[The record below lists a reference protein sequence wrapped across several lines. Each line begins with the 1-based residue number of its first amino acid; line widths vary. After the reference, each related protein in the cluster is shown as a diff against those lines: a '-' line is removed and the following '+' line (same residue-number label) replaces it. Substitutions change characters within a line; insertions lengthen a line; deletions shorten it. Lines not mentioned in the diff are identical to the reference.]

1 MDVVWFETI
10 HGFAHQY
17 KWLDQLGIFFAI
29 YFQYLLIAILAL
41 AFFYPSQRRRV
52 RRRMILA
59 SIVAAAIARLI
70 IKPVIV
76 FFFYRIRPPE
86 ILSQVQPL
94 VSLWDNPE
102 NLASFPSGHAI
113 TFFAIATA
121 IYCFDRPWGYLFF
134 ASAFVIGLAR
144 IFVGVHWP
152 TDVLGGA
159 LIGILIGWGI
169 SRFFQDK
176 AKHLL

>member
-1 MDVVWFETI
+1 MDLFLFETI

-17 KWLDQLGIFFAI
+17 EWLDQLGIFFAI
-29 YFQYLLIAILAL
+29 YFQYLLAVILSV
-41 AFFYPSQRRRV
+41 AFFYPLQHRNA

-59 SIVAAAIARLI
+59 AITAAAIARLI
-70 IKPVIV
+70 IKPIIV
-76 FFFYRIRPPE
+76 AFVYRLRPPE
-86 ILSQVQPL
+86 VLSELQPL

-113 TFFAIATA
+113 TFFALATA
-121 IYCFDRPWGYLFF
+121 IYCFDRRWGYFFF
-134 ASAFVIGLAR
+134 ASALFIGLAR

-152 TDVLGGA
+152 TDVVGGA
-159 LIGILIGWGI
+159 LMGILIGWGI

-176 AKHLL
+176 AK